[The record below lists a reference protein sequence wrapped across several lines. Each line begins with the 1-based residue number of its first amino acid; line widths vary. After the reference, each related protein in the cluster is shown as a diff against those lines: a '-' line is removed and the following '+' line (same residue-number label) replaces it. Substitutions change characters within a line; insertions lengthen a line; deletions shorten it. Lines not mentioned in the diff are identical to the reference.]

1 MRSELSGDQSQLGPY
16 RTSIS
21 TLDVV
26 LNTVGKPY
34 RDSEQND
41 SYFLKEQSGCGEK
54 VQRKES

>member
-1 MRSELSGDQSQLGPY
+1 M
-16 RTSIS
+16 
-21 TLDVV
+21 DVV

-54 VQRKES
+54 VQRKESQRLVDKSSGLVQTRDKNGSA

>member
-21 TLDVV
+21 TMDVV

-34 RDSEQND
+34 RDSEMND
-41 SYFLKEQSGCGEK
+41 SYFLKE
-54 VQRKES
+54 